1 MKRGALRSDAG
12 SSPRQDEW
20 RFNTFDLKIAAGV
33 KGCLVDTSIWV
44 EVLRSSRHRLPEHPV
59 TPVVHEL
66 TEADLIYTSRLII
79 AELIAGARNR
89 REAHRLEQDFDGYRF
104 CSEDLGL
111 FRDAGYTRRSYMHAF
126 QRGPAP
132 GLIDCY
138 LVNLA
143 KRENL
148 IVFTAD
154 KPLQSVAE
162 FQRVKGIF
170 YAIQSRQLSYIA

>member
-1 MKRGALRSDAG
+1 M
-12 SSPRQDEW
+12 
-20 RFNTFDLKIAAGV
+20 NTFDLKIAAGA

-44 EVLRSSRHRLPEHPV
+44 EVLRSNRHRLPDHPV

-79 AELIAGARNR
+79 AELIAGAANR
-89 REAHRLEQDFDGYRF
+89 TEAHRLEQDFEGYRF
-104 CSEDLGL
+104 CAEELGL
-111 FRDAGYTRRSYMHAF
+111 FRDAGYSRQSYMHAF
-126 QRGPAP
+126 RRGPAP

-154 KPLQSVAE
+154 KPLRSTAE
-162 FQRVKGIF
+162 FLGVKGIF
-170 YAIQSRQLSYIA
+170 FSIPSRELSHIG

>member
-1 MKRGALRSDAG
+1 LNM
-12 SSPRQDEW
+12 
-20 RFNTFDLKIAAGV
+20 FDLKIGAGA

-44 EVLRSSRHRLPEHPV
+44 EVLRSSRHRLPDHPV

-79 AELIAGARNR
+79 AEVIAGAKNR
-89 REAHRLEQDFDGYRF
+89 REAQGLEQDFEGYRF
-104 CSEDLGL
+104 CTEDLGL
-111 FRDAGYTRRSYMHAF
+111 FREAAYTRQAF
-126 QRGPAP
+126 MRLNRRGPVP

-138 LVNLA
+138 LTTVA

-154 KPLQSVAE
+154 SPLRSVAE
-162 FQRVKGIF
+162 FQGLKGIF
-170 YAIQSRQLSYIA
+170 FSIQTRQLSYIGE

>member
-1 MKRGALRSDAG
+1 MS
-12 SSPRQDEW
+12 
-20 RFNTFDLKIAAGV
+20 TFDLKIAGDA

-44 EVLRSSRHRLPEHPV
+44 EILRGSRHRLPEHPIIPIV
-59 TPVVHEL
+59 REL

-79 AELIAGARNR
+79 AELIAGAANR
-89 REAHRLEQDFDGYRF
+89 TEAHRLEQDFEGYRF

-126 QRGPAP
+126 RRGPAP

-138 LVNLA
+138 LVNLT

-154 KPLQSVAE
+154 KPLRSMAE
-162 FQRVKGIF
+162 FLGVKGIISSEN
-170 YAIQSRQLSYIA
+170 YQILSLCKID